1 MDKNALK
8 IQLIQ
13 KIIACDDEDLLSK
26 IEGLLKNVKH
36 GASEP
41 GERYEVEGRKSQ
53 LSKGQLKEIDK
64 RNKAYLEG
72 NLETESLETFNK
84 KIFEKYGV

>member
-8 IQLIQ
+8 IELMQ
-13 KIIACDDEDLLSK
+13 KIIACDDEDLLKK
-26 IEGLLKNVKH
+26 IELLLQEAKVSAH
-36 GASEP
+36 EP
-41 GERYEVEGRKSQ
+41 DEAYEVDGQKSL
-53 LSKGQLKEIDK
+53 LSNEQLKEIDK
-64 RNKAYLEG
+64 RNNAYLEG

>member
-1 MDKNALK
+1 MDANALK
-8 IQLIQ
+8 IELMQ

-26 IEGLLKNVKH
+26 IEGLLKNVKP

-41 GERYEVEGRKSQ
+41 GESYEVEGRKSQ
-53 LSKGQLKEIDK
+53 LSKGQLKEIDE
-64 RNKAYLEG
+64 RNKAYLKG
-72 NLETESLETFNK
+72 DLETESLETFNK